1 MPSLTGP
8 HPVASNFRPLGPPAP
23 PVPGTYA
30 DRVAELLRAL
40 GELTRLHPIA
50 PSPTAPNPI
59 ANGPIVN
66 GPGVNGPGVY
76 VPGVSGPIPAG
87 LEPLAEAFLRSEH
100 AIVEIR
106 DRLGAE
112 LRYENDRASAL
123 ELVARQEPQDVVT
136 DAILQMIVHQ
146 DPAASVVLFA
156 LDEAGLRLAACRGI
170 PGQMAAALQADPPE
184 ADSPALAAA
193 ASGGKV
199 VLTPSAAQLP
209 NLDPFRQ
216 LLLAHGFRACAAWPA
231 VCRDGQVLA
240 ILCLCLPLEGPPP
253 DHARPLLEGA
263 AHTAAI
269 ALESRRTYTELAYQ
283 AQHDT
288 LTSLPNRLCFHDL
301 TRQAVGSA
309 RRRAHRLAL
318 IRIDLDNFKHIN
330 DIFGHRGG
338 DALLREVARRLR
350 SAVRAADSVA
360 RMGGDE
366 FAVLLHEV
374 DGPDGAAQAA
384 RKLRA
389 LVAVPVL
396 YQGLEISATGS
407 VGVSL
412 FPDHASD
419 ADSLLSRADAALDT
433 ARAHGRDCFHVF
445 TPEASAGIHERI
457 TLEFQLRRALELNQ
471 FHLLYQPQFSA
482 STRRITGVEAL
493 LRWNTPS
500 AGLVPPDRFIP
511 IAESLGVI
519 VPIGRWALE
528 QACRQAARWA
538 ALGHRLRMAVN
549 VSAIQFARPDFTQT
563 VLEVVGYTGIDPALL
578 ELELTESCL
587 MCDPALV
594 RSQMDALRAAGIRL
608 SLDDFGT
615 GYSSLSY
622 LHHLPVDAIKID
634 RSFIRDLGTDSAN
647 ARLVEAVVRLAQS
660 LQLTVVAEG
669 VENQCQLDVLSDLGC
684 EYIQGFLFERPH
696 TPESIEQ
703 LLSERR

>member
-1 MPSLTGP
+1 MSSLTGP
-8 HPVASNFRPLGPPAP
+8 HPVSSNFRPLRPAAP
-23 PVPGTYA
+23 PVPETYA

-50 PSPTAPNPI
+50 TAPV
-59 ANGPIVN
+59 AA
-66 GPGVNGPGVY
+66 
-76 VPGVSGPIPAG
+76 GPIPAG
-87 LEPLAEAFLRSEH
+87 MEPSAEALLRSER

-112 LRYENDRASAL
+112 LRYEHDRAAAL

-136 DAILQMIVHQ
+136 DAILQIIVHQ
-146 DPAASVVLFA
+146 DPAASVVLFTRE
-156 LDEAGLRLAACRGI
+156 EAGLRLAASRGI
-170 PGQMAAALQADPPE
+170 PGELAAALQTAPPE

-193 ASGGKV
+193 VSAGKV
-199 VLTPSAAQLP
+199 VLTASTAQLP
-209 NLDPFRQ
+209 NLDPFRHM
-216 LLLAHGFRACAAWPA
+216 LLTHGFRACAAWPA
-231 VCRDGQVLA
+231 VCGDGRVLG
-240 ILCLCLPLEGPPP
+240 ILCLCLPQEGPPP
-253 DHARPLLEGA
+253 DHARTLLEGA
-263 AHTAAI
+263 ARTAAI

-309 RRRAHRLAL
+309 RRRGHRLAL

-384 RKLRA
+384 RKLRS

-396 YQGLEISATGS
+396 YQGQEISATGS
-407 VGVSL
+407 AGVSL
-412 FPDHASD
+412 FPDHATD
-419 ADSLLSRADAALDT
+419 AESLLSRADAALDT
-433 ARAHGRDCFHVF
+433 ARSRGRDCFHIF

-457 TLEFQLRRALELNQ
+457 TLEFQLRRALEQNQ

-482 STRRITGVEAL
+482 STCRITGVEAL
-493 LRWNTPS
+493 LRWDTPT
-500 AGLVPPDRFIP
+500 GLIPPDRFIP

-538 ALGHRLRMAVN
+538 GLGYRLRMAVN

-647 ARLVEAVVRLAQS
+647 ARLVEAVVRMAQS

-669 VENQCQLDVLSDLGC
+669 VENQSQLAVLSDLGC
-684 EYIQGFLFERPH
+684 EYVQGFLFERPH
-696 TPESIEQ
+696 TPESIER